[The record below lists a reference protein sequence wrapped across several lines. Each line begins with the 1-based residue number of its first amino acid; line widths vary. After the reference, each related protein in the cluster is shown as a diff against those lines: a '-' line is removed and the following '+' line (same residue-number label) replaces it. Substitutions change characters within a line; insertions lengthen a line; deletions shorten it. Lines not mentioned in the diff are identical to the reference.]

1 MNLPRTMT
9 AIDKEPSPQSPDFDS
24 FLITDD
30 EDCISF
36 EEMSDTTHQSSPPPC
51 NDLETSLFDVDD
63 SEITSLWEYFDEDDD
78 IIDDSEYNSIK
89 SEDLWESDWSSQ
101 SIDASSLVQSD
112 TSTQPDSP
120 PPTTQPPEFDQ
131 LHNLPHEI
139 VERPRYGPQWLRW
152 Q

>member
-9 AIDKEPSPQSPDFDS
+9 ALDKDSSPQSPDFDS

-30 EDCISF
+30 DDCISF
-36 EEMSDTTHQSSPPPC
+36 EEMSDITHQSSPPPC
-51 NDLETSLFDVDD
+51 NDLEPSLFDVDD
-63 SEITSLWEYFDEDDD
+63 SEITSLWDYFDGDED
-78 IIDDSEYNSIK
+78 IIDDSEYDSIK

-101 SIDASSLVQSD
+101 STESSLEQSD

-139 VERPRYGPQWLRW
+139 VERPRYFPQ
-152 Q
+152 